1 MFYFRAF
8 GVMMWEVL
16 TFGQQPYQARTN
28 IEVLHYVR
36 SGGQLEQPEHCPEEL

>member
-1 MFYFRAF
+1 
-8 GVMMWEVL
+8 MMWEVL